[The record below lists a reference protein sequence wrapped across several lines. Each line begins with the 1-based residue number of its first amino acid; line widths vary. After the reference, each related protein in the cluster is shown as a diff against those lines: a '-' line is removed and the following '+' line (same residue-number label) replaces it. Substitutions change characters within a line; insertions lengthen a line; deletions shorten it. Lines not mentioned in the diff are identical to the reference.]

1 MRKAD
6 REKQKAEDFIQKLL
20 DGAKRISAL
29 PEDERPEG
37 CVRGPD

>member
-1 MRKAD
+1 MKKAD

-20 DGAKRISAL
+20 DGAKRIGDL
-29 PEDERPEG
+29 PEEERPKG